1 MLLSKARCRSRAER
15 SLMSQTFDFW
25 VCKHVTGIYRT
36 LGVLVEKDE
45 LR

>member
-1 MLLSKARCRSRAER
+1 MLLSKARCGYRAER
-15 SLMSQTFDFW
+15 PLTSQAFDFW
-25 VCKHVTGIYRT
+25 VCKRVTGIYRT